1 VRACCCFSGAGECAD
16 RVATFISDPEHLL
29 DCWHCGKHRPLCM
42 QHSVV
47 YEPVYS
53 RLGAYVATL
62 LVLSLDL
69 VNLSERAMSI
79 GVC

>member
-1 VRACCCFSGAGECAD
+1 
-16 RVATFISDPEHLL
+16 
-29 DCWHCGKHRPLCM
+29 M